1 MLLTVQTTC
10 RLIYRASIHTV
21 DKLPSLSLLGGSIVP
36 PPTSRTMSTTT
47 NNTPIIHPTIESIR
61 AVRKSLDSKTSVGF
75 VPTMGALHEGHLSLA
90 RAARSQNDVVIASIF
105 VNPTQFGEGE
115 DLDKY
120 PRQLERDAELLG
132 KIGVDHIFAPSS
144 DTMYGKNHVTYVE
157 PMGFD
162 KTTEGISRPGHF
174 RGVATIVTK
183 LFNIVQPTN
192 AYFGQKDA
200 VQCVLIRRIAEDL
213 DMDVNVQI
221 MDTVREEDGL
231 AMSSRNAYLS
241 DEEREKAHV
250 VYKSLCAAREVYES
264 RLARGMEEV
273 TADDL
278 REVVMA
284 VLETEPLI
292 TEVQYVAVDDLETM
306 QPVERVGND
315 GCVISLACILG
326 PVRLID
332 NIVLR

>member
-1 MLLTVQTTC
+1 
-10 RLIYRASIHTV
+10 
-21 DKLPSLSLLGGSIVP
+21 
-36 PPTSRTMSTTT
+36 
-47 NNTPIIHPTIESIR
+47 
-61 AVRKSLDSKTSVGF
+61 
-75 VPTMGALHEGHLSLA
+75 
-90 RAARSQNDVVIASIF
+90 
-105 VNPTQFGEGE
+105 
-115 DLDKY
+115 
-120 PRQLERDAELLG
+120 
-132 KIGVDHIFAPSS
+132 
-144 DTMYGKNHVTYVE
+144 
-157 PMGFD
+157 
-162 KTTEGISRPGHF
+162 
-174 RGVATIVTK
+174 
-183 LFNIVQPTN
+183 
-192 AYFGQKDA
+192 
-200 VQCVLIRRIAEDL
+200 
-213 DMDVNVQI
+213 MDVNVQI
-221 MDTVREEDGL
+221 MNTVREEDGL